1 MDSLSV
7 SFLIRELGEVI
18 KKKQRLLKN
27 IAEIESKGGFP
38 FTQFISLFNWEHFDE
53 IHIVLTQWR
62 NCLKDIYLD
71 MPGHHNEKMIFD
83 FEKIDASDIYIDLSH
98 FINHGTLN
106 CTMKDLARFLVNYT
120 NLGESE
126 DNIYMQLKRYK
137 KKYQC

>member
-1 MDSLSV
+1 MVNLSV

-38 FTQFISLFNWEHFDE
+38 FTQFVNLFNWERFEE
-53 IHIVLTQWR
+53 IHAVLKKWR
-62 NCLKDIYLD
+62 ECLKNECLEMSD
-71 MPGHHNEKMIFD
+71 HHNEKMIFD

-106 CTMKDLARFLVNYT
+106 CTMKDLARFLVSYT

-137 KKYQC
+137 KKFQ